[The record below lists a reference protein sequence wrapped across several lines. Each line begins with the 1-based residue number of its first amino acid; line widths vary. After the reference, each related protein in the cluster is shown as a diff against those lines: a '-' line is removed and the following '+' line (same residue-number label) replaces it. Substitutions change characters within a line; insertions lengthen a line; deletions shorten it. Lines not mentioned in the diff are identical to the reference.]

1 MLLRYFG
8 EKNEH
13 NCGHCDICLQKHPCG
28 LKQGEFMD
36 LKEYIIQSLSTEP
49 CSAAEIGHKVS
60 TDKEKLEQVLSFL
73 LSEEIINQKN
83 GILYI

>member
-1 MLLRYFG
+1 
-8 EKNEH
+8 
-13 NCGHCDICLQKHPCG
+13 
-28 LKQGEFMD
+28 MD
-36 LKEYIIQSLSTEP
+36 LKEGVIQSLSTEP
-49 CSAAEIGHKVS
+49 CSVAEIGHKVS